1 MPRATPQM
9 SACSSSVQRVA
20 KPTWRWECFRRSLA
34 ACTERRK
41 LMREADRQSGE
52 TTCKTDV
59 VITIATSSHR
69 HRSSPSLSPPPSPSE
84 ITGPIG
90 REEGGTNV
98 NVMVVVIVVTAVP
111 LPVSTSPT
119 SLAPTPAP
127 TLPPAPAPC
136 ALSTSVT
143 IESLWIAGH
152 KPKHFCVGDSQM
164 RLPSR
169 RMINHHHHRHR
180 LAT

>member
-1 MPRATPQM
+1 MSAHQMPR
-9 SACSSSVQRVA
+9 SS
-20 KPTWRWECFRRSLA
+20 KPTCRWECFRRSLA
-34 ACTERRK
+34 VCTERRK
-41 LMREADRQSGE
+41 LMREAES
-52 TTCKTDV
+52 CPTDV
-59 VITIATSSHR
+59 IITIATSYHR

-84 ITGPIG
+84 ITEPIG

-143 IESLWIAGH
+143 IGSLWIAGH

>member
-1 MPRATPQM
+1 MSAHKMPRATPQM

-52 TTCKTDV
+52 TSCKTDV
-59 VITIATSSHR
+59 IITIATSHHR

-90 REEGGTNV
+90 REEGGINV
-98 NVMVVVIVVTAVP
+98 NVMVVVIVVMDCD
-111 LPVSTSPT
+111 LGF
-119 SLAPTPAP
+119 
-127 TLPPAPAPC
+127 
-136 ALSTSVT
+136 LSCD
-143 IESLWIAGH
+143 LG
-152 KPKHFCVGDSQM
+152 
-164 RLPSR
+164 PSSSYDLGLSR
-169 RMINHHHHRHR
+169 CD
-180 LAT
+180 LGLSSCDLGGPFEL

>member
-1 MPRATPQM
+1 MSAHQMPR
-9 SACSSSVQRVA
+9 SS
-20 KPTWRWECFRRSLA
+20 KPTCRWECFRRSLA
-34 ACTERRK
+34 VCTERRK
-41 LMREADRQSGE
+41 LMREAES
-52 TTCKTDV
+52 CPTDV
-59 VITIATSSHR
+59 IITIATSYHR
-69 HRSSPSLSPPPSPSE
+69 HRSSPSLSPPPSPSD

-90 REEGGTNV
+90 REEGGINV

-169 RMINHHHHRHR
+169 RMINHNHHRHR